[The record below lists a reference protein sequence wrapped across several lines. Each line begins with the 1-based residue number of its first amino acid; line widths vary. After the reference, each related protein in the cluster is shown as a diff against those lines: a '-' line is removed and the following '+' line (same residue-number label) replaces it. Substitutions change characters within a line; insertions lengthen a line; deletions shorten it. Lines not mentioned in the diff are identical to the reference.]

1 MPRAAKP
8 TAVLKEEKK
17 SHRTKAELQQREESE
32 KALLSGSPLFERD
45 SVKKD
50 PVAHTEFTRL
60 EELMKAIDKNDALYA
75 PAINRYCELYSEEQK
90 LKEKLLHLEELFHKL
105 EEKFD
110 EMYDTLEF
118 DELKEFTKQF
128 TTLCKQI
135 SSIDAQ
141 IMHKR
146 NAQGK
151 IESENCMT
159 VAAALRSI
167 PKAVVKEDND
177 VLAEILAG

>member
-8 TAVLKEEKK
+8 VSVLMAEGK
-17 SHRTKAELQQREESE
+17 SHRTKAELQQRQECEA
-32 KALLSGSPLFERD
+32 ALLSGTPLFEREA
-45 SVKKD
+45 VKNN
-50 PVAHTEFTRL
+50 PTAHAEYERL
-60 EELMKAIDKNDALYA
+60 SILMSAIDKNDALYA
-75 PAINRYCELYSEEQK
+75 PAINRYCELFAEEQR
-90 LKEKLLHLEELFHKL
+90 LKEKLQHLEELF
-105 EEKFD
+105 EKIETKFE
-110 EMYDTLEF
+110 EMYDELEF

-128 TTLCKQI
+128 TALCRQI
-135 SSIDAQ
+135 NSIDAQ

-167 PKAVVKEDND
+167 PKAVSKEEDD
-177 VLAEILAG
+177 VLAKILAE

>member
-8 TAVLKEEKK
+8 ASVLKAEKK
-17 SHRTKAELQQREESE
+17 SHRTKAELQQREECE
-32 KALLSGSPLFERD
+32 EALLSGTPLFERD
-45 SVKKD
+45 AVKND
-50 PVAHTEFTRL
+50 LVAHAEYNRL
-60 EELMKAIDKNDALYA
+60 AELMTAIDKNDALYA
-75 PAINRYCELYSEEQK
+75 PAINRYCELFSEEQQLKKK
-90 LKEKLLHLEELFHKL
+90 LQHFEELFRKF

-110 EMYDTLEF
+110 EMYDKLEF
-118 DELKEFTKQF
+118 DDLKEFTKQF

>member
-8 TAVLKEEKK
+8 ASVLKAEGK
-17 SHRTKAELQQREESE
+17 SHRTKAELQQREECE
-32 KALLSGSPLFERD
+32 KALLSGTPLFERNA
-45 SVKKD
+45 VKND
-50 PVAHTEFTRL
+50 PTAHAEYLRIA
-60 EELMKAIDKNDALYA
+60 ELMTAIEKNDALYA
-75 PAINRYCELYSEEQK
+75 PAINRYCELFSEEQRLKIK
-90 LKEKLLHLEELFHKL
+90 LQHLEELFSKV

-110 EMYDTLEF
+110 EMYDSLDF
-118 DELKEFTKQF
+118 DDIKEFTKQF

-135 SSIDAQ
+135 GSIDAQ

-151 IESENCMT
+151 IESENCMS

-167 PKAVVKEDND
+167 PKAAIKEEND